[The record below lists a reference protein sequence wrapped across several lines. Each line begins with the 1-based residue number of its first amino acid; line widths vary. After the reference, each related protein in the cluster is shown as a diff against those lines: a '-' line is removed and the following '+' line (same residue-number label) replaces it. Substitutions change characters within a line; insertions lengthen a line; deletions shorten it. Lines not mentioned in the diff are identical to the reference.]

1 MMIKRVVKM
10 EFDVDKIEEFKTL
23 FDTHK
28 SLIRHFEGCEHL
40 ELWQD
45 VQNKS
50 VFMTY
55 SYWQSE
61 KHLEQYRHSDL
72 FKKVWSQTKVLFS
85 AKPQAWS
92 VDTLHQLN

>member
-1 MMIKRVVKM
+1 MMIKRIVKM
-10 EFDVDKIEEFKTL
+10 EFKSDEIEVFKNIFDK
-23 FDTHK
+23 HK
-28 SLIRHFEGCEHL
+28 SLIRDFEGCEHL

-45 VQNKS
+45 VKNKS

-61 KHLEQYRHSDL
+61 KHLEEYRHSDL
-72 FKKVWSQTKVLFS
+72 FKQVWSQTKILFS

-92 VDTLHQLN
+92 VNTLHQLN